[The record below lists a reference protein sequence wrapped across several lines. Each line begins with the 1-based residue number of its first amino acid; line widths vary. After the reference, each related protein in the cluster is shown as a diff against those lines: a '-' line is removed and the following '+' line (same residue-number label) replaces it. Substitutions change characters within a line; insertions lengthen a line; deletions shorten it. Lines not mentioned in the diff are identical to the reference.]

1 MARQTRQRILD
12 ASLMMFNA
20 QGEPNVTT
28 NHIADELEIS
38 PGNLYYHFRNKDDI
52 IEQLFAVYEQR
63 MDTALVA
70 PSGRLP
76 GLEDV
81 WLQLHLVFECIWDY
95 RFLYRDLVDIL
106 SRNRRLR
113 MRFAR
118 ILKRADEQAHTVMR
132 GLVQAGVMRASAD
145 EVDAASTNILVI
157 ATFWMNYASARGDK
171 DERASIRDGI
181 VQVMMLI
188 APFLR
193 DAERVHLNTLR
204 RSASARLTA
213 LRASAMAVFG
223 LRSGALGGGL
233 RFAAGSDQQA
243 ERGQPDMPQVGFD
256 VGRLLGLARGV
267 LADRGHVGPPWGLA
281 MTTHWRLRVEQSH

>member
-12 ASLMMFNA
+12 ASLAMFNA

-52 IEQLFAVYEQR
+52 IEQLFGGYEQR
-63 MDTALVA
+63 MDAALSA
-70 PSGRLP
+70 PEGRLP

-106 SRNRRLR
+106 TRNRRLR
-113 MRFAR
+113 LRFAR
-118 ILKRADEQAHTVMR
+118 ILKRADEQAHQVMR

-145 EVDAASTNILVI
+145 EVDAAATNILVI
-157 ATFWMNYASARGDK
+157 ATFWLNYAAARGDK
-171 DERASIRDGI
+171 DERTSIRDGI

-193 DAERVHLNTLR
+193 DAERVHLNTL
-204 RSASARLTA
+204 T
-213 LRASAMAVFG
+213 RAY
-223 LRSGALGGGL
+223 L
-233 RFAAGSDQQA
+233 D
-243 ERGQPDMPQVGFD
+243 
-256 VGRLLGLARGV
+256 
-267 LADRGHVGPPWGLA
+267 
-281 MTTHWRLRVEQSH
+281 

>member
-12 ASLMMFNA
+12 ASLSMFNA

-63 MDTALVA
+63 MDAALVA
-70 PSGRLP
+70 PEDRLP

-81 WLQLHLVFECIWDY
+81 WLQLHQVFECIWDY

-118 ILKRADEQAHTVMR
+118 ILRRADEQAHTAMR
-132 GLVQAGVMRASAD
+132 GLVQAGVMRASA
-145 EVDAASTNILVI
+145 EELDAAATNVLVI
-157 ATFWMNYASARGDK
+157 ATFWMNYAAARGDK
-171 DERASIRDGI
+171 DEHASIHAGI

-193 DAERVHLNTLR
+193 DAERVHLHTL
-204 RSASARLTA
+204 T
-213 LRASAMAVFG
+213 RAY
-223 LRSGALGGGL
+223 
-233 RFAAGSDQQA
+233 
-243 ERGQPDMPQVGFD
+243 
-256 VGRLLGLARGV
+256 
-267 LADRGHVGPPWGLA
+267 
-281 MTTHWRLRVEQSH
+281 SH

>member
-188 APFLR
+188 SPFLR
-193 DAERVHLNTLR
+193 DAERVHLNTL
-204 RSASARLTA
+204 T
-213 LRASAMAVFG
+213 RAYI
-223 LRSGALGGGL
+223 
-233 RFAAGSDQQA
+233 
-243 ERGQPDMPQVGFD
+243 E
-256 VGRLLGLARGV
+256 
-267 LADRGHVGPPWGLA
+267 
-281 MTTHWRLRVEQSH
+281 

>member
-52 IEQLFAVYEQR
+52 IEQLFGGYEAR
-63 MDTALVA
+63 MDTALSA
-70 PSGRLP
+70 PEGRLP

-106 SRNRRLR
+106 TRNRRLR
-113 MRFAR
+113 LRFAR
-118 ILKRADEQAHTVMR
+118 ILKRADEQAHQVMR

-157 ATFWMNYASARGDK
+157 ATFWLNYAAARGDK
-171 DERASIRDGI
+171 DEQASIRDGI

-193 DAERVHLNTLR
+193 DAERVHLNTL
-204 RSASARLTA
+204 T
-213 LRASAMAVFG
+213 RAY
-223 LRSGALGGGL
+223 L
-233 RFAAGSDQQA
+233 D
-243 ERGQPDMPQVGFD
+243 
-256 VGRLLGLARGV
+256 
-267 LADRGHVGPPWGLA
+267 
-281 MTTHWRLRVEQSH
+281 

>member
-52 IEQLFAVYEQR
+52 IEQLFARFEER
-63 MDTALVA
+63 MDAALSA
-70 PSGRLP
+70 PQGRLP
-76 GLEDV
+76 GLEDI

-106 SRNRRLR
+106 SRNRHLRL
-113 MRFAR
+113 RFAR
-118 ILKRADEQAHTVMR
+118 ILKRAAGNASEVMR
-132 GLVQAGVMRASAD
+132 GMVRAGAMRASAAEID
-145 EVDAASTNILVI
+145 GTATNILVI

-181 VQVMMLI
+181 VQVMMLL

-193 DAERVHLNTLR
+193 DAERVHLNTLTR
-204 RSASARLTA
+204 AYTA
-213 LRASAMAVFG
+213 A
-223 LRSGALGGGL
+223 
-233 RFAAGSDQQA
+233 
-243 ERGQPDMPQVGFD
+243 
-256 VGRLLGLARGV
+256 
-267 LADRGHVGPPWGLA
+267 
-281 MTTHWRLRVEQSH
+281 

>member
-12 ASLMMFNA
+12 ASLAMFNA

-52 IEQLFAVYEQR
+52 IEHLFGRYEER
-63 MDTALVA
+63 IDAALSV

-113 MRFAR
+113 IRFAR
-118 ILKRADEQAHTVMR
+118 ILKRADEQAHAVMR
-132 GLVQAGVMRASAD
+132 GLTQAGVMRASAA
-145 EVDAASTNILVI
+145 ELDAAATNILVV
-157 ATFWMNYASARGDK
+157 ATFWMNYAAARGDK
-171 DERASIRDGI
+171 DEQASIRDGI
-181 VQVMMLI
+181 VQVMMLL

-193 DAERVHLNTLR
+193 DAERVHLNTL
-204 RSASARLTA
+204 T
-213 LRASAMAVFG
+213 RAYI
-223 LRSGALGGGL
+223 
-233 RFAAGSDQQA
+233 D
-243 ERGQPDMPQVGFD
+243 
-256 VGRLLGLARGV
+256 
-267 LADRGHVGPPWGLA
+267 
-281 MTTHWRLRVEQSH
+281 